1 MLLASDLIESIKYSK
16 DDPTEYGINLDLI
29 QKNYADQKNTDHGRI
44 ALISN
49 YVKISKELFP
59 SINES
64 IELAFNKLNITQND
78 KINFYLTA
86 SSESNAFCRV
96 SPSTSHVDIVIN
108 SRLIELMSKD
118 ELSSVIGHELAHYLY
133 KHYLY
138 PDPGQSVNE
147 TGYINRLS
155 LSKAAEISADR
166 VGLIACGDLKF
177 SLQSLFKN
185 ITGLPDKYIQFD
197 YDFFLKQ
204 LNDLKEF
211 SNNFS
216 QLYSTHPSI
225 LNRIQALIWFS
236 QTIEYQKHI
245 VGNNGGKFSLKDVD
259 TKINKSITDVIGKEH
274 DKQNQEV
281 IESLK
286 LWVTISLFLIDNNFS
301 KEEQDIFVKHF
312 GEEKLNDIKF
322 FLKSANSKSIENKIQ
337 ESLSNS
343 LELTKS
349 NKENLLYDLELIA
362 GMVDSEERKIIEKL
376 SKISSGLGLN
386 TSVTIRKEN

>member
-1 MLLASDLIESIKYSK
+1 MLVASQFIESIKYSK
-16 DDPTEYGINLDLI
+16 DDPAEYGINLDLI
-29 QKNYADQKNTDHGRI
+29 QKNYADQHNTDHGRI
-44 ALISN
+44 ALVSN

-64 IELAFNKLNITQND
+64 IDNGLNKLKITRND
-78 KINFYLTA
+78 KISFYLTA

-96 SPSTSHVDIVIN
+96 SPSTNHLDIVIN
-108 SRLIELMSKD
+108 SRLIELLSSE
-118 ELSSVIGHELAHYLY
+118 ELSSVIGHEIAHYLY

-138 PDPGQSVNE
+138 PDPGQSSNE

-166 VGLIACGDLKF
+166 VGLIACGNLKF

-197 YDFFLKQ
+197 YDYFLKQ

-211 SNNFS
+211 NNNFS

-236 QTIEYQKHI
+236 QTYEYQKNI
-245 VGNNGGKFSLKDVD
+245 LLSNEGKFNLTEVD
-259 TKINKSITDVIGKEH
+259 TKINKSITDVIGEEH
-274 DKQNQEV
+274 SKQNKEV

-301 KEEQDIFVKHF
+301 KEEQHIFTQHF
-312 GEEKLNDIKF
+312 GEEKLNDIKYF
-322 FLKSANSKSIENKIQ
+322 IKSANAKSIDDKIQ
-337 ESLSNS
+337 ESLHNS

-349 NKENLLYDLELIA
+349 NKENLLYELELIA

>member
-236 QTIEYQKHI
+236 QTIEYQKNI
-245 VGNNGGKFSLKDVD
+245 VGNNEGKFSLKDVD
-259 TKINKSITDVIGKEH
+259 AKINKSITEVIGKEH

-301 KEEQDIFVKHF
+301 KEEQDIFAKHF

>member
-236 QTIEYQKHI
+236 QTIEYQKNI
-245 VGNNGGKFSLKDVD
+245 AGNNVGKFSLKDVD
-259 TKINKSITDVIGKEH
+259 AKINKSITEVIGKEH

-301 KEEQDIFVKHF
+301 KEEQDIFAKHF

-386 TSVTIRKEN
+386 KSVTIRKEN